1 MDTPAPARTGPRDHH
16 QQDQH
21 QQQDPHQQQDQHQ
34 QEQQE
39 QQGPERGG
47 AEPAV
52 WWDLPT
58 YPFQRRRYWLE
69 RTGHD
74 TGVARFGQ
82 DPAGHPLLAAVLTA
96 PEGDTVTLTG
106 QLSLR
111 DQPWLAE
118 HTLSGTVV
126 VPGTAFVEL
135 AVRAGDEVGCP
146 TVEELTL
153 QAPLVLTERET
164 ARVQVVVGAPDGENR
179 RPLSVYA
186 RAEGAPEWTRHAEGL
201 LAAATDA
208 GGFADS
214 GGDAPAETWP
224 PSGAREV
231 AAEELYTRLATQGF
245 DYGPLFTGLRAAW
258 QRDGDGPGDGP
269 AEVYAEVALPEET
282 SVDGFGIHPALLD
295 AALHVGELFAAD
307 DTLTMPFAWR
317 GLTLRATG
325 ATSLRVRLT
334 AGDGGGYALRA
345 TDTAGAVVL
354 EADSL
359 LVRAVPLE
367 ELGATDRH
375 RDLYTVEWV
384 PVPATRAQGNDGWA
398 VLGDLPL
405 PGVARSRDLAALLDS
420 GEPLPKVVLYEPPL
434 PATDAEPLAAT
445 RRATGEA
452 LALLTDWLAEER
464 CADARLVVVVRGTT
478 LAGGAVTGLVRAAQA
493 ENPDRFVLAHLPE
506 DDPAALTAESALP
519 AALAADEPEFA
530 LRGGRAEAPRL
541 AVATGASKELEPGE
555 AVLVTG
561 GTGGL
566 GAAVARH
573 LADRHGVR
581 RLVLASRRGPQA
593 PGAEALAAELT
604 ARGVET
610 AVVACDLGDREAVAR
625 LLSDHPVTGVVHTAG
640 VVDDGLVGAMDAE
653 RLETVLRPKA
663 DAAWH
668 LHELAGDL
676 SMFVLFSSAAGT
688 LDGAGQSNYAAANG
702 FLDALAARRRSLG
715 LPASSLAWG
724 LWAER
729 AGMAGALSEADLERM
744 GRAGLLAL
752 PTEDGLSLLDTAA
765 GLDRPVV
772 LPMRL
777 DTAAVARAERPVPPM
792 LRGLVRVPRRRT
804 AVPRGPEAVEQPLAD
819 RLAAMRPE
827 DRRPLLLDVVRT
839 QVAAVLGHDGPRDI
853 EPERGFTEL
862 GVDSLTALEL
872 RNGLAARA
880 GIRLPATLV
889 FDHPTPA
896 AVADML
902 LEELVV
908 RTEQT
913 PLAAEFSAIE
923 AALSRTRPGEE
934 GFEAIVARLR
944 DLSARW
950 ATAGAASGGGARTDN
965 DDIEAA
971 TADELFDILDG
982 ELDLD

>member
-1 MDTPAPARTGPRDHH
+1 
-16 QQDQH
+16 
-21 QQQDPHQQQDQHQ
+21 
-34 QEQQE
+34 
-39 QQGPERGG
+39 
-47 AEPAV
+47 

-69 RTGHD
+69 RSGPD
-74 TGVARFGQ
+74 AGVARSGQ

-111 DQPWLAE
+111 DQPWLGE
-118 HTLSGTVV
+118 HTLSGTVL
-126 VPGTAFVEL
+126 VPGAAFVEL

-146 TVEELTL
+146 RVEELTL
-153 QAPLVLTERET
+153 QTPLALTERDT
-164 ARVQVVVGAPDGENR
+164 VRVQVVVGAPDGADR
-179 RPLSVYA
+179 RPVSVYA
-186 RAEGAPEWTRHAEGL
+186 RVEGAPEWTRHAEGV
-201 LAAATDA
+201 LAAVADGSGSA
-208 GGFADS
+208 GSD
-214 GGDAPAETWP
+214 GGAPAGVWP
-224 PSGAREV
+224 PSGTREV
-231 AAEELYTRLATQGF
+231 AAEELYTRLAAQGF
-245 DYGPLFTGLRAAW
+245 DYGPLFAGLRAAW
-258 QRDGDGPGDGP
+258 QRGGDGPGDGP
-269 AEVYAEVALPEET
+269 AEVYAEVALPEGT
-282 SVDGFGIHPALLD
+282 PVDGFGIHPALLD
-295 AALHVGELFAAD
+295 AALHAGELFAAD

-334 AGDGGGYALRA
+334 AGAGDGGYALRA

-359 LVRAVPLE
+359 LVRTVPLE
-367 ELGATDRH
+367 ELGTADRH
-375 RDLYTVEWV
+375 RDLYTVEWT
-384 PVPATRAQGNDGWA
+384 PVPAARTRGSEEWA

-405 PGVARSRDLAALLDS
+405 PGVARSRDLAALLES
-420 GEPLPKVVLYEPPL
+420 GQPLPQTVLYAPPV
-434 PATDAEPLAAT
+434 PATDTEPLAAT
-445 RRATGEA
+445 RTAAGET
-452 LALLTDWLAEER
+452 LALLQDWLAEER
-464 CADARLVVVVRGTT
+464 CADARLVVVVRGAT

-506 DDPAALTAESALP
+506 DEPAALTAGSALP
-519 AALAADEPEFA
+519 AVLAAGEPEFA

-541 AVATGASKELEPGE
+541 AVATGAGKELEPGD

-573 LADRHGVR
+573 LADRQEVR
-581 RLVLASRRGPQA
+581 RMVLVGRRGPQA
-593 PGAEALAAELT
+593 PGAEALVAELT
-604 ARGVET
+604 AKGVET
-610 AVVACDLGDREAVAR
+610 VVVACDLGDREAVAR
-625 LLSDHPVTGVVHTAG
+625 LLADHPVTGVVHTAG

-668 LHELAGDL
+668 LHELAGDV

-702 FLDALAARRRSLG
+702 FLDALAAHRRALG

-744 GRAGLLAL
+744 ERAGLLAL
-752 PTEDGLSLLDTAA
+752 PTEDGLALLETAA

-777 DTAAVARAERPVPPM
+777 DTAAVAAAGRPVPPM
-792 LRGLVRVPRRRT
+792 LRGLVRAPRRRA
-804 AVPRGPEAVEQPLAD
+804 AVQDGPEAVEQPLAD

-827 DRRPLLLDVVRT
+827 DRRPLLLDVVRV

-862 GVDSLTALEL
+862 GVDSLAALEL
-872 RNGLAARA
+872 RNGLADRA
-880 GIRLPATLV
+880 GIRLSATLV

-896 AVADML
+896 AIADML

-908 RTEQT
+908 KAERT
-913 PLAAEFSAIE
+913 PMAAEFSAIE
-923 AALSRTRPGEE
+923 AALSRARPGDE

-950 ATAGAASGGGARTDN
+950 VTSQEASGAGARTDH